1 MKVILAEKA
10 GFCFGVKRAVD
21 TAFEKAEEAAA
32 SGRSIYSYG
41 PVIHNEEVVKR
52 LEDKGVKILNSLEDI
67 VNIPKDSL
75 IILRSHGVGKDVYE
89 TIEAA
94 GHEYVDTTCP
104 FVKNIHKI
112 VDEKSKEGAA
122 IILIGNPGHAEVE
135 GTLGH
140 CSGDA
145 YVVDSEE
152 DIRSLPDFKDRDIV
166 VVEQT
171 TYSLKKF
178 KELVAVLHE
187 IYYNVNVCKTICNAT
202 EERQN
207 EAAELSKEVDSMIVI
222 GGKTSSNT
230 QKLYEI
236 SRQHCAN
243 TYYIQTLDDMDFT
256 VLESA
261 SRVGIT
267 AGASTPNFIIKEV
280 HDRMSELSFEEMLKN
295 EENVSIRSGQVV
307 DGVVVNVKPDEIAV
321 NIGYKIDGIVTAAEY
336 SNNPV
341 DLTTVV
347 NVNDPIKVKVL
358 KVNESEGMVI
368 LSHKR
373 VVAEQDTAALKEAF
387 ENNSVLKGTVSKVV
401 KGGLNVNVGESRV
414 FIPASLVSDAF
425 EKDLNKYLDQEI
437 EFVLTEF
444 DPQNRR
450 VIGNRRK
457 LVSEQKAAAAQALF
471 ENINVGDVVKGTIK
485 NITDFGAFVDLGGAD
500 GLLHISEMS
509 WGRVDN
515 PKKLFKVGDEVECF
529 IKELDKETGKIALSL
544 KFDEKNPW
552 INAEE
557 KYAIGTVVKG
567 KVARMTDFGAFIV
580 LEPGIDALL
589 HVSQISL
596 GRIEKPA
603 DVLTRGQEI
612 EAKVV
617 DLNVEGK
624 KISLSIK
631 ALLKDQQGDSEEEE
645 ASDTVYSDEEPVAE
659 AAEESAEEVAAEDA
673 E

>member
-94 GHEYVDTTCP
+94 GQEYVDTTCP

-178 KELVAVLHE
+178 KELVAVLQE

-307 DGVVVNVKPDEIAV
+307 DGVVVPGGDAGGVDAEDEHAVSGQGAVPLGALAVLDDEGFLPDWCV
-321 NIGYKIDGIVTAAEY
+321 
-336 SNNPV
+336 
-341 DLTTVV
+341 
-347 NVNDPIKVKVL
+347 
-358 KVNESEGMVI
+358 
-368 LSHKR
+368 
-373 VVAEQDTAALKEAF
+373 
-387 ENNSVLKGTVSKVV
+387 
-401 KGGLNVNVGESRV
+401 
-414 FIPASLVSDAF
+414 
-425 EKDLNKYLDQEI
+425 
-437 EFVLTEF
+437 
-444 DPQNRR
+444 
-450 VIGNRRK
+450 
-457 LVSEQKAAAAQALF
+457 
-471 ENINVGDVVKGTIK
+471 
-485 NITDFGAFVDLGGAD
+485 
-500 GLLHISEMS
+500 
-509 WGRVDN
+509 
-515 PKKLFKVGDEVECF
+515 
-529 IKELDKETGKIALSL
+529 
-544 KFDEKNPW
+544 
-552 INAEE
+552 
-557 KYAIGTVVKG
+557 
-567 KVARMTDFGAFIV
+567 
-580 LEPGIDALL
+580 
-589 HVSQISL
+589 
-596 GRIEKPA
+596 
-603 DVLTRGQEI
+603 
-612 EAKVV
+612 
-617 DLNVEGK
+617 
-624 KISLSIK
+624 
-631 ALLKDQQGDSEEEE
+631 
-645 ASDTVYSDEEPVAE
+645 EPVAAVAGLEVVEAERADFIDDLWGCEAEGIALEEGE
-659 AAEESAEEVAAEDA
+659 AAGSATVVVVGSACHDGP
-673 E
+673 